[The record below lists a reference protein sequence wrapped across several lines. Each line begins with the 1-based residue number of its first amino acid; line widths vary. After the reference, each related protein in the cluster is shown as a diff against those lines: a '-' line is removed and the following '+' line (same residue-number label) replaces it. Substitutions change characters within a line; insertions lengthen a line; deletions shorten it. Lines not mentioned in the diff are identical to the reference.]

1 MFKAYKRYF
10 DFEGRSNRAEYWLF
24 ALLCIIVAAVYW
36 ILVVAVVR
44 PQGGMN
50 AAGAVLMG
58 LYGLFG
64 LASLIPSLS
73 VSIRRLH
80 DTNRSGWFILLPL
93 IPIVGAVVYFVFTV
107 LPGTK
112 GPNKYGPDPL
122 GKPETDVFS

>member
-24 ALLCIIVAAVYW
+24 TLLCFLVAMVYW
-36 ILVVAVVR
+36 AVLLTVVR
-44 PQGGMN
+44 PEGGMN
-50 AAGAVLMG
+50 AAGAVLLG
-58 LYGLFG
+58 LYGLFA
-64 LASLIPSLS
+64 LASIIPSLS

-93 IPIVGAVVYFVFTV
+93 IPVIGGIVYFVFTV

-122 GKPETDVFS
+122 GPTEAEVFS